1 MPRADLRE
9 ILKNA
14 RRERNLPLIM
24 GVINVTPDSF
34 SGDGLLSGTTSLLD
48 HALRLIDSGAQIL
61 DIGAE
66 STRPG
71 SRPVSADE
79 ERSRLFPA
87 IKALAEI
94 PVPLSIDTRR
104 PGIFREAMD
113 FGATLINDVG
123 GLRDPGFHT
132 ILQENPEIMA
142 VVMHM
147 QGTPETMQRDPFYE
161 DVVSEVY
168 HFFSERSQMLERS
181 GIHRDRLIFDPG
193 LGFGK
198 TTDHNFLLLR
208 HMNSFLEMGPL
219 LIAPSRKRFLDDRD
233 HPKAPEDRDIPTA
246 AVMAWSTLHGASLFR
261 THRPDIA
268 VQIRRV
274 LRSIAGEDHA

>member
-1 MPRADLRE
+1 MPRADFRELLR
-9 ILKNA
+9 IA
-14 RRERNLPLIM
+14 RRESDLPLIM
-24 GVINVTPDSF
+24 GVINMTPDSF
-34 SGDGLLSGTTSLLD
+34 SGDGLLSGNGFLLD

-71 SRPVSADE
+71 SRPISLEE

-87 IKALAEI
+87 IEALAQI

-104 PGIFREAMD
+104 PEIFREAIP

-123 GLRDPGFHT
+123 GLKDPGFID
-132 ILQENPEIMA
+132 ILQEHPEAMA

-147 QGTPETMQRDPFYE
+147 KGTTETMQRAPFYK
-161 DVVSEVY
+161 DVMAEVQDFFTERVST
-168 HFFSERSQMLERS
+168 LGRS
-181 GIHRDRLIFDPG
+181 GIGSDRLIFDPG

-198 TTDHNFLLLR
+198 TVEHNFTLLR
-208 HMNSFLEMGPL
+208 HMDAFLGNGPL
-219 LIAPSRKRFLDDRD
+219 LIAPSRKRFLDDAA
-233 HPKAPEDRDIPTA
+233 HPSPPEGRDIPTA
-246 AVMAWSTLHGASLFR
+246 AVMAWCTLHGAALFR

-268 VQIRRV
+268 FQIRRV
-274 LRSIAGEDHA
+274 LRSIEGGGGE

>member
-1 MPRADLRE
+1 MNLAWRLQDLPPDDLE
-9 ILKNA
+9 VLL
-14 RRERNLPLIM
+14 RRRPEA
-24 GVINVTPDSF
+24 TE
-34 SGDGLLSGTTSLLD
+34 LLAAGELSWTKL
-48 HALRLIDSGAQIL
+48 AAQL
-61 DIGAE
+61 
-66 STRPG
+66 
-71 SRPVSADE
+71 SRPVHVSAAFDALNLFLRQVVE
-79 ERSRLFPA
+79 LAVFMGGRLTLNAAGAEGLEPA
-87 IKALAEI
+87 DLAAATRELGRWGLAFEAADGALEL
-94 PVPLSIDTRR
+94 VP
-104 PGIFREAMD
+104 E
-113 FGATLINDVG
+113 
-123 GLRDPGFHT
+123 LR
-132 ILQENPEIMA
+132 
-142 VVMHM
+142 
-147 QGTPETMQRDPFYE
+147 
-161 DVVSEVY
+161 
-168 HFFSERSQMLERS
+168 
-181 GIHRDRLIFDPG
+181 RLIFDPG